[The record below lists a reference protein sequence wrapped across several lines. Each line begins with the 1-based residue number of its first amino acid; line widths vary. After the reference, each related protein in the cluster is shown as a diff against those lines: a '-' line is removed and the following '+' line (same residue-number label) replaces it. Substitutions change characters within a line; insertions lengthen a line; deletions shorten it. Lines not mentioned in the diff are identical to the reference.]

1 MRHKKID
8 DTVLLRL
15 YQDEG
20 KSQKEIAGYF
30 GCTPPPVCRRLKKL
44 LPKRTPEA
52 FEKLTDKE
60 KQFCVAMTEGKNQTD
75 AALEAYDTESR
86 KSAKVIGSNLMT
98 KPEIQLAISELME
111 INGLTRN
118 YRIKKL
124 KKHVDNKD
132 ANVSLRALDM
142 SFKLDNSYPPQK
154 YVNFNLDAE
163 LDPVDFKTLL
173 GQFSPHSEKQLTDEP
188 AEQSDSNF
196 PALQKRFP
204 WKK

>member
-1 MRHKKID
+1 MRPKKID

-20 KSQKEIAGYF
+20 KSQKEIAAFF

-60 KQFCVAMTEGKNQTD
+60 KQFCVAMAEGKNQTD

-86 KSAKVIGSNLMT
+86 KSAKVIGSNLMAR
-98 KPEIQLAISELME
+98 PEIQSTISELMD
-111 INGLTRN
+111 IHGLTRD

-124 KKHVDNKD
+124 KKHVDDTD
-132 ANVSLRALDM
+132 ANISLRALDICN
-142 SFKLDNSYPPQK
+142 KLDNSYPPQRQINLN
-154 YVNFNLDAE
+154 VNIE
-163 LDPVDFKTLL
+163 LDPVDFTTLL
-173 GQFSPHSEKQLTDEP
+173 CQFS
-188 AEQSDSNF
+188 N
-196 PALQKRFP
+196 KRTSRR
-204 WKK
+204 